1 MPGSATSVYSEAE
14 DFEAALRAQ
23 GCLGLL
29 VTGPGQ
35 FRPRLT
41 ELGLHRLRLAATDE
55 PLPRIAPVA
64 VPADMIL
71 LSLPR
76 DTGSTT
82 IWGGIRVGAGEL
94 MTLGPGECSY
104 T

>member
-41 ELGLHRLRLAATDE
+41 ELGLHRLRLSARANVMAA
-55 PLPRIAPVA
+55 
-64 VPADMIL
+64 
-71 LSLPR
+71 
-76 DTGSTT
+76 
-82 IWGGIRVGAGEL
+82 
-94 MTLGPGECSY
+94 
-104 T
+104 